1 MRRPAAALAAA
12 LVILAPHLDGAAS
25 DTRSAIKE
33 LGLKVKAIEE
43 QKKKEHTRLEEID
56 RSMARTGQKIL
67 EARRRSEEL
76 ARKIEDHKTRI
87 AAYETILRE
96 AQQSLRRKW
105 VALYKGAYLDMA
117 DLVAAHPEY
126 AGYVDAVILRDMM
139 EMERYRRAKQGLVE
153 QRNNLD
159 RVSKEHEAVLRD
171 LDRTIGELRSE
182 HTEKARL
189 LASLDRRKKDYEGRI
204 QALMKKL
211 QERPTALPNRG
222 MSKRL
227 GSLPWPVQGTVVR
240 GFGITRD
247 QGFAQ
252 ISNGVDIEAQEGTPV
267 KSVYSGRI
275 VYYDALPKFG
285 NTMIIDHG
293 GGLYTVYG
301 HLARALKSNG
311 ESVSA
316 QEAVALVGSSGDV
329 RRPTLHFEIRYKD
342 KPQDPVQWLSRKQ

>member
-1 MRRPAAALAAA
+1 M
-12 LVILAPHLDGAAS
+12 
-25 DTRSAIKE
+25 
-33 LGLKVKAIEE
+33 KAIEE

-211 QERPTALPNRG
+211 QERPTALPNRACRRG
-222 MSKRL
+222 
-227 GSLPWPVQGTVVR
+227 GQPAWPVQGTVVR

-293 GGLYTVYG
+293 AAVHGLRA
-301 HLARALKSNG
+301 LARALKSNG
-311 ESVSA
+311 NRCPHRKRWRWSA
-316 QEAVALVGSSGDV
+316 PAGRQ
-329 RRPTLHFEIRYKD
+329 RPTLHFEIRYKTSR
-342 KPQDPVQWLSRKQ
+342 KTRPVLSRKQ